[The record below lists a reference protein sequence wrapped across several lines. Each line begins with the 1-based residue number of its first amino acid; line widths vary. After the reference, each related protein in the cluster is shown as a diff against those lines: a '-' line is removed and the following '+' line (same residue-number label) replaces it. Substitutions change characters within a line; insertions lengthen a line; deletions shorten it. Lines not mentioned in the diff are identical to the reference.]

1 MLQGVKLI
9 SSSSGNVKAEWN
21 NTHKVTFS
29 GAVVGDVVTVQAT
42 FAGGVTGTF
51 SFKLK

>member
-21 NTHKVTFS
+21 NTNKVTFS
-29 GAVVGDVVTVQAT
+29 GAAAGDTVTLQVT
-42 FAGGVTGTF
+42 FTGGVTGTF
-51 SFKLK
+51 NFKLK